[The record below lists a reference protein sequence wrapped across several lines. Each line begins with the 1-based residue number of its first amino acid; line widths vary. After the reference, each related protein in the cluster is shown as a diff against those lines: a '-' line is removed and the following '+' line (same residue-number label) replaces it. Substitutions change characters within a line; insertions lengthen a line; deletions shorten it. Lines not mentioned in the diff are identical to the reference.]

1 MRIRDESQSVSVM
14 KMRGESRLD
23 RLMQGHPQTWL
34 TITAILSLVPFL
46 GTAYALFG
54 GAPQSYLSLYPIGF
68 LILFRSQKVR
78 HRWLPLLFVALSI
91 LITLSGILTNRLSMI
106 WVGSFWS
113 FLGVCNLY
121 GVPFAFPAPLLVFAA
136 PPLAAFTSLLGGFSL
151 RLWLTARAVQILS
164 LLDVTA
170 TAQGN
175 VIQFR
180 GNQFSVDRVC
190 EGMKMAVATALI
202 AMVLARF
209 SDRRGRLAIFLLA
222 VPLWLGAN
230 LIRIICLAI
239 FHVPASSA
247 SHELIGLVL
256 FAALVVFPLMLMAL
270 LFPVQIQ
277 DTRPQLPFP
286 NPLFGPLSRFV
297 LPIVFI
303 LLSAGFLLYERRPL
317 PFAWPESVGIS
328 ARLTSGDRKFLLQQ
342 SSVGGDSRFAVYGL
356 GDSSLIL
363 KRDLFA
369 PGTAHDPHIC
379 FEAAGFAFQG
389 ETEETIG
396 DIRLKSALV
405 QKDGKSARLFWWY
418 SWNTK
423 RSSSDLEWR
432 VARLR
437 GEDVIQFNLYG
448 FDDAALRNAAQ
459 MLLKSEI

>member
-180 GNQFSVDRVC
+180 GNQFSVD
-190 EGMKMAVATALI
+190 
-202 AMVLARF
+202 
-209 SDRRGRLAIFLLA
+209 
-222 VPLWLGAN
+222 
-230 LIRIICLAI
+230 
-239 FHVPASSA
+239 
-247 SHELIGLVL
+247 
-256 FAALVVFPLMLMAL
+256 
-270 LFPVQIQ
+270 
-277 DTRPQLPFP
+277 
-286 NPLFGPLSRFV
+286 
-297 LPIVFI
+297 
-303 LLSAGFLLYERRPL
+303 
-317 PFAWPESVGIS
+317 
-328 ARLTSGDRKFLLQQ
+328 
-342 SSVGGDSRFAVYGL
+342 
-356 GDSSLIL
+356 
-363 KRDLFA
+363 
-369 PGTAHDPHIC
+369 
-379 FEAAGFAFQG
+379 
-389 ETEETIG
+389 
-396 DIRLKSALV
+396 
-405 QKDGKSARLFWWY
+405 
-418 SWNTK
+418 
-423 RSSSDLEWR
+423 
-432 VARLR
+432 
-437 GEDVIQFNLYG
+437 
-448 FDDAALRNAAQ
+448 
-459 MLLKSEI
+459 